1 MIYNIMHHDLITA
14 NFMQAKEKL
23 KQLNAVNGENDKKK
37 MELEVRL
44 ENEREAYAHKEV
56 ELNSIKVGLEFDLF
70 STLINFVIYS

>member
-1 MIYNIMHHDLITA
+1 MIFNIMHQKLIN
-14 NFMQAKEKL
+14 NFVQAKEKL

-56 ELNSIKVGLEFDLF
+56 ELNSIKAGLEFNLVY
-70 STLINFVIYS
+70 TLINFVIYS

>member
-1 MIYNIMHHDLITA
+1 MIYNIMHQDLITA

-56 ELNSIKVGLEFDLF
+56 ELNSIKVGLEFNLY
-70 STLINFVIYS
+70 TH

>member
-1 MIYNIMHHDLITA
+1 MIVNSMHKKLYT
-14 NFMQAKEKL
+14 NFVQAKEKL

-56 ELNSIKVGLEFDLF
+56 ELNSIKVGLELIY
-70 STLINFVIYS
+70 TLINFVIYS